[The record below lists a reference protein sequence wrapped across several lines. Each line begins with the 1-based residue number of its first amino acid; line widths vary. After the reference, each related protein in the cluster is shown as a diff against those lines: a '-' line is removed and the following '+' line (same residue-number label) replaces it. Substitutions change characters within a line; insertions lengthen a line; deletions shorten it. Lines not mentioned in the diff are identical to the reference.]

1 MRSMTDEGVLQL
13 LDGGAALTL
22 AEHHSLWNAAL
33 TRLASPATLSRD
45 AGEGRAC
52 LNSAVR

>member
-1 MRSMTDEGVLQL
+1 MRSMTDEGILQL
-13 LDGGAALTL
+13 LDGG
-22 AEHHSLWNAAL
+22 AAL